1 MKQCFKCRIEKPID
15 DFYTHPHM
23 ADGHLNKCKDCTK
36 KDVKVGTVPRVCPEC
51 GKDFMAVRTEINRG
65 GGITCSRQCYYRR
78 LRKLLE
84 EKYKYKTNYHT
95 IHKWVYKQGGKANK
109 CENCHTKR
117 AKTYEWSNKSGKYR
131 QDMSD
136 WQQLCKKCHHAYD
149 NVSTKVWER
158 RKR

>member
-65 GGITCSRQCYYRR
+65 GGITCSRQCYYKRLKCGKGESDENSRR
-78 LRKLLE
+78 
-84 EKYKYKTNYHT
+84 YSWHP
-95 IHKWVYKQGGKANK
+95 
-109 CENCHTKR
+109 
-117 AKTYEWSNKSGKYR
+117 
-131 QDMSD
+131 
-136 WQQLCKKCHHAYD
+136 
-149 NVSTKVWER
+149 
-158 RKR
+158 